1 MADRY
6 FTPATFRFLK
16 ELKENNNRPWFQES
30 KSRYEKDLKEPALRF
45 IEDFDDKLRKISPHF
60 HAGRRSFFRIYR
72 DTRFS
77 KDKSPYKT
85 HAGIQF
91 RHEACGSD
99 VHAPGFYLHI
109 EPGQS
114 FVGCGMWRP
123 DSKSLLEIREAIVED
138 PAKWKR
144 AKNAKRFRET
154 FDLEGDSLKTHPRGF
169 DPDHPM
175 IEDLRRKDFI
185 GGTMVSQK
193 TITGPDFLAEFTA
206 MCRAASPFQKW
217 LCEAVG
223 VAW

>member
-16 ELKENNNRPWFQES
+16 ELKENNNRPWFQEN
-30 KSRYEKDLKEPALRF
+30 KGRYEKDLKEPALRF
-45 IEDFDDKLRKISPHF
+45 IEDFDEKLRKISPHF

-114 FVGCGMWRP
+114 FVGCGIWRP
-123 DSKSLLEIREAIVED
+123 DSKSLLEIREAIVKD

-144 AKNAKRFRET
+144 AKSAKRFREA

-185 GGTMVSQK
+185 GVTMVSQK
-193 TITGPDFLAEFTA
+193 TVTGPDFLAEFTA
-206 MCRAASPFQKW
+206 MCRAAAPFQKW

-223 VAW
+223 VEW